1 MTFLAQKIAD
11 RLILRPTKHPVAAP
25 DKTRRMVPF
34 GRGSI
39 EIWTR
44 NIGATHRDDV
54 DVFVLKFSGT
64 AGRAE
69 RSTYH
74 PMDYWADLRAELWSV
89 NPPGYGGSSGSAS
102 VTKLASAATTAYCE
116 MAEIAQG
123 RPIIVMGNSLGT
135 AMALYL
141 AAHFPVAGLV
151 LRNPPPVRQ
160 LIIGRHGWWN
170 LWIASWLIAQR
181 VPRQICSISN
191 SAQCHCPAV
200 FLSSRRDETVPPP
213 FQDKIID
220 AYRGPQRILPL
231 KNAGHASSLNLEEQR
246 EYARHLDWLRDQS
259 GLISERAPKV
269 RRPVARKIQP
279 PPHLQDGRSSSVDR
293 HSLTG

>member
-1 MTFLAQKIAD
+1 MTLLAQKIAD

-25 DKTRRMVPF
+25 DKTRRMIPF

-44 NIGATHRDDV
+44 SISATHRDNV

-74 PMDYWADLRAELWSV
+74 PMDYWADLRAELWSF
-89 NPPGYGGSSGSAS
+89 NPPGYGGSTGMAS
-102 VTKLASAATTAYCE
+102 VSTLAAAATTAYRE
-116 MAEIAQG
+116 LADIAQG

-135 AMALYL
+135 VAALHL
-141 AAHFPVAGLV
+141 AANFPIAGLV

-160 LIIGRHGWWN
+160 LIFGRHGWWN

-181 VPRQICSISN
+181 VPRQLCSISN
-191 SAQCHCPAV
+191 AARSHCPAV
-200 FLSSRRDETVPPP
+200 FLSSRRDTTVPPQ
-213 FQDKIID
+213 FQDRIIE
-220 AYRGPQRILPL
+220 AYHGPRRVLQL
-231 KNAGHASSLNLEEQR
+231 KEAGHASSLNLEEQR
-246 EYARHLDWLRDQS
+246 DYARHLDWLRDQS
-259 GLISERAPKV
+259 ALVSQGDPMV
-269 RRPVARKIQP
+269 RRSEGDTASVPRDVTSESLA
-279 PPHLQDGRSSSVDR
+279 GRQVI
-293 HSLTG
+293 

>member
-25 DKTRRMVPF
+25 DKTRRMLPF

-44 NIGATHRDDV
+44 SIGATHRDDV

-74 PMDYWADLRAELWSV
+74 PMDYWTDLRAELWSF
-89 NPPGYGGSSGSAS
+89 NPPGYGGSTGTAS
-102 VTKLASAATTAYCE
+102 VNTLANAATTAYRE
-116 MAEIAQG
+116 LADIAQG

-135 AMALYL
+135 VAALHL
-141 AAHFPVAGLV
+141 AANFPIAGLV

-160 LIIGRHGWWN
+160 LIMGRHGWWN
-170 LWIASWLIAQR
+170 LWIASWLVAQR
-181 VPRQICSISN
+181 VPRQLCSINN
-191 SAQCHCPAV
+191 SARSHCPAV
-200 FLSSRRDETVPPP
+200 FLSSRRDTTVPPQ

-220 AYRGPQRILPL
+220 AYRGPRRVLEL
-231 KNAGHASSLNLEEQR
+231 KEAGHASSLNLEEER
-246 EYARHLDWLRDQS
+246 EYAQHLDWLRDQS
-259 GLISERAPKV
+259 TLVSQSDPKV
-269 RRPVARKIQP
+269 QRADEEAK
-279 PPHLQDGRSSSVDR
+279 QDPRDVRTESLAGRQVV
-293 HSLTG
+293 

>member
-1 MTFLAQKIAD
+1 MKLLAQRIAD

-25 DKTRRMVPF
+25 DKTRRMIPF

-39 EIWTR
+39 EIWSR
-44 NIGATHRDDV
+44 MIGATHRDDV

-74 PMDYWADLRAELWSV
+74 PLDYWTDLRANLWSV
-89 NPPGYGGSSGSAS
+89 NPPGYGGSTGTAS
-102 VTKLASAATTAYCE
+102 LSTLAEAASTAYRE
-116 MAEIAQG
+116 LADIAQG

-135 AMALYL
+135 VSALYL
-141 AAHFPVAGLV
+141 AANFPIAGLV

-170 LWIASWLIAQR
+170 LWVAAWAIAQH
-181 VPRQICSISN
+181 VPQQICSIAN
-191 SAQCHCPAV
+191 SSRAHCPAV
-200 FLSSRRDETVPPP
+200 FLTSRRDTTVPST
-213 FQDKIID
+213 FQDRIID
-220 AYRGPQRILPL
+220 AYRGPRRVL
-231 KNAGHASSLNLEEQR
+231 KMKEAGHATSLNLGEQR

-259 GLISERAPKV
+259 ALVSQSDPKV
-269 RRPVARKIQP
+269 RRSEGEPARDA
-279 PPHLQDGRSSSVDR
+279 QDATSDSLAGRQVI
-293 HSLTG
+293 